1 MTPRKSAL
9 ISLTLNRGSQQLN
22 NLFIIKYEQVAA
34 RFGLVGKADR
44 ATGPRCLSPSHVGT
58 GSPRQAGDAFH
69 AEYHLQRHG
78 HIDRIDV
85 AERRSVELLLDM
97 LPRRFRPVI
106 LRQASYQFAN
116 VAERGELHHLGDD
129 QGPR

>member
-9 ISLTLNRGSQQLN
+9 ISLTLNRGSQLMN
-22 NLFIIKYEQVAA
+22 NFIIIKDERVTAHPG
-34 RFGLVGKADR
+34 FVGKADR
-44 ATGPRCLSPSHVGT
+44 TTGPRCLSPSHVGT

-69 AEYHLQRHG
+69 AEHHLQRHG

-97 LPRRFRPVI
+97 LPRPFRPVI